1 MTSTR
6 SACLLAVILV
16 TAVAGCS
23 ASREVGL
30 KTVYRDR
37 PSPLAG
43 DLLAD
48 IGSPRNAVAAN
59 TERKTGSRFRD
70 VWYARHLQDE
80 TRCGQPFLIVE
91 EPDGSAVDLY
101 YDELCI

>member
-6 SACLLAVILV
+6 SARLMAAILV
-16 TAVAGCS
+16 ATLAGCS

-30 KTVYRDR
+30 KTVYRD
-37 PSPLAG
+37 PHPALAG

-48 IGSPRNAVAAN
+48 IGSPPKAASSSPR
-59 TERKTGSRFRD
+59 ETGSRFRD

-91 EPDGSAVDLY
+91 QPDGAAVDLY